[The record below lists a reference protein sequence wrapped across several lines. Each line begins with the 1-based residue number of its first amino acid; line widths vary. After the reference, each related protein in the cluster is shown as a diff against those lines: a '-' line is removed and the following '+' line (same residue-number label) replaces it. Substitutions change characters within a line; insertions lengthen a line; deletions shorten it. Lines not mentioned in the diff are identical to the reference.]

1 MPMSFTVDMNSLI
14 YLSIELVLF
23 SHASTQHC
31 TIFGLRGHVHASWQS
46 QTAKMKE
53 KRKTFPFKC
62 YGRVTISLIDETDK
76 IRIYLRLINV
86 SNMMRR
92 FSSRKRLWLF
102 TTICLWILLQTVY
115 ISSRNYNILCA
126 KWRFI
131 PIKLISQVNRT
142 VRTTCSLSADR
153 RGDKQNVISY
163 SIYGNFSQSR
173 VYNRYLKPFK
183 ETVVNIPHAYP
194 GNYRPK

>member
-1 MPMSFTVDMNSLI
+1 
-14 YLSIELVLF
+14 
-23 SHASTQHC
+23 
-31 TIFGLRGHVHASWQS
+31 
-46 QTAKMKE
+46 
-53 KRKTFPFKC
+53 
-62 YGRVTISLIDETDK
+62 
-76 IRIYLRLINV
+76 
-86 SNMMRR
+86 MRR

-131 PIKLISQVNRT
+131 PMKLIGQVNRT

-163 SIYGNFSQSR
+163 SIYGNFSQSP
-173 VYNRYLKPFK
+173 VYNRYLEPFK
-183 ETVVNIPHAYP
+183 ETVVNIPNVYP